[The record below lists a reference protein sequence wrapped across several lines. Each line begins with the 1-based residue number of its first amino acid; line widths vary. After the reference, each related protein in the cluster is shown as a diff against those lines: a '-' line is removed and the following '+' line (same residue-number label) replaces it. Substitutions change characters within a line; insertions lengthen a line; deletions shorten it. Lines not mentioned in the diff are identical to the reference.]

1 MKRFACLQFMA
12 YAFENMNA
20 WKGSR
25 KLVVSVYQLLD
36 SFPKFEKYAL
46 CDQIRRSIVS
56 VPSNL
61 AEGSGR
67 ISTKE
72 QLHFYEIAYGSLME
86 AYNQLIL
93 ASDLKYIE
101 VENLNDLRPQIDTV
115 ARMLNGLRSSLLKKI
130 EETTVNRKL

>member
-1 MKRFACLQFMA
+1 MA
-12 YAFENMNA
+12 YAFENLNA
-20 WKGSR
+20 WKESR

-36 SFPKFEKYAL
+36 SFPKFENYAL
-46 CDQIRRSIVS
+46 CDQIRRSIIS

-101 VENLNDLRPQIDTV
+101 DENLNDLRPQIDTV
-115 ARMLNGLRSSLLKKI
+115 ARMLNGLRTSLIKA
-130 EETTVNRKL
+130 VNSKQ

>member
-1 MKRFACLQFMA
+1 M
-12 YAFENMNA
+12 YSFENLNA
-20 WKGSR
+20 WKEAR

-36 SFPKFEKYAL
+36 GFPKFEKYAL

-67 ISTKE
+67 ISPKE
-72 QLHFYEIAYGSLME
+72 QLHFYEISYGSLME

-93 ASDLKYIE
+93 ATDLRYIGE
-101 VENLNDLRPQIDTV
+101 DNLENLRPQIDTV
-115 ARMLNGLRSSLLKKI
+115 ARMLNGLRASLIKKI
-130 EETTVNRKL
+130 NGNQR

>member
-1 MKRFACLQFMA
+1 MA
-12 YAFENMNA
+12 YAFENLNA
-20 WKGSR
+20 WKESR
-25 KLVVSVYQLLD
+25 KLVILVYQLLD
-36 SFPKFEKYAL
+36 HFPHFEKYAL

-67 ISTKE
+67 ISIKE

-93 ASDLKYIE
+93 ASDLNYIGE
-101 VENLNDLRPQIDTV
+101 NNLNDLQPQIDTV
-115 ARMLNGLRSSLLKKI
+115 ARMMNGLRSSLLKKLDDK
-130 EETTVNRKL
+130 R

>member
-1 MKRFACLQFMA
+1 MA
-12 YAFENMNA
+12 YAFENLNA
-20 WKGSR
+20 WKEAR
-25 KLVVSVYQLLD
+25 KLVVAVYQLLD
-36 SFPKFEKYAL
+36 GFPKFEKYAL

-67 ISTKE
+67 ISTRE

-93 ASDLKYIE
+93 ASDLNYIGDDS
-101 VENLNDLRPQIDTV
+101 LNELRPQIDTV
-115 ARMLNGLRSSLLKKI
+115 ARMMNGLRSSLLKKLN
-130 EETTVNRKL
+130 ENRKP

>member
-1 MKRFACLQFMA
+1 MA
-12 YAFENMNA
+12 YAFENLNA
-20 WKGSR
+20 WKEAR
-25 KLVVSVYQLLD
+25 KLVVAVYQLLD
-36 SFPKFEKYAL
+36 GFPKFEKYAL

-67 ISTKE
+67 ISTRE

-93 ASDLKYIE
+93 ASDLNYIGE
-101 VENLNDLRPQIDTV
+101 DSLNELRPQIDTV
-115 ARMLNGLRSSLLKKI
+115 ARMMNGLRSSLLKKLN
-130 EETTVNRKL
+130 ENRKP

>member
-1 MKRFACLQFMA
+1 MA
-12 YAFENMNA
+12 YAFENLNA
-20 WKGSR
+20 WKEAR

-36 SFPKFEKYAL
+36 GFPRFEKYAL

-67 ISTKE
+67 ISPKE
-72 QLHFYEIAYGSLME
+72 QLHFYEISYGSLME

-93 ASDLKYIE
+93 ATDLKYIGE
-101 VENLNDLRPQIDTV
+101 DNLDNLRPQIDTV
-115 ARMLNGLRSSLLKKI
+115 ARMLNGLRASLIKKI
-130 EETTVNRKL
+130 NGDNGKQ